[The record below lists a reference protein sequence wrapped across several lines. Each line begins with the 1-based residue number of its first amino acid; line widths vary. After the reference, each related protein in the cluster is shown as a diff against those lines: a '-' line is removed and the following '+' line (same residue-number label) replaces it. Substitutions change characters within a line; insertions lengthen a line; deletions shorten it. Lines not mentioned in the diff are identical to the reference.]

1 MSVLDMRRILF
12 AVAALA
18 AVGIYLIWWVTYAGM
33 HYIPRFSMRPP
44 GASGESHGASIRLLS
59 LTQTDQLG
67 DAEGGQPALPDP
79 GAVWIVAELEV
90 VRHDPAEEFFCEAQL
105 LGPERRLWSTASVRV
120 NRSTPDCSRDRGVG
134 QPARVE
140 SIFMVPARYADQLS
154 GLALTDSSSAART
167 PVITPPQR

>member
-1 MSVLDMRRILF
+1 MSGLSMRRSLF
-12 AVAALA
+12 AVAAFA
-18 AVGIYLIWWVTYAGM
+18 AVAIYLIWWVTYAGI

-59 LTQTDQLG
+59 LTRADQLS

-79 GAVWIVAELEV
+79 GGVWVVAELEV
-90 VRHDPAEEFFCEAQL
+90 VRHDPAKEFFCEAQL

-120 NRSTPDCSRDRGVG
+120 KRSTQDCNRDLAVG
-134 QPARVE
+134 QPVRSE

-154 GLALTDSSSAART
+154 GLALIDSSSAART
-167 PVITPPQR
+167 PVITPPQP